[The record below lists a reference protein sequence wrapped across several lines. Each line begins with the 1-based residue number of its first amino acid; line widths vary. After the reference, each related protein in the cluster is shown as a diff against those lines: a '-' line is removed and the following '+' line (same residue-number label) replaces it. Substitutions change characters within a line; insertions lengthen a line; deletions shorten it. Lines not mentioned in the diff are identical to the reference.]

1 MTVFKGFMTLVKRN
15 IFTFFLYLAIFMTI
29 CIMIQVLISGEGTV
43 KFEEESLE
51 IAVIDRDGGELAR
64 GLASYLGGKHHLT
77 DIADDKKTIQENL
90 FYRNI
95 YYVVTITENFE
106 EKCLE
111 GEEKLK
117 TTKIPGASTAFYV
130 DQQIDTFLNDVRVLK
145 AAGFS
150 TEEAIAEVGR
160 IGEISTDVTLI
171 DKNGHGGQ
179 MAPHA
184 FLFQYLPYMIL
195 SVLCYIIGFVMVAYR
210 KKDVRRRM
218 LCSAVSLRSQNVQL
232 VAAYLVIGAVLWII
246 CMCMPLALYGKE
258 FLQDGNLIYYLLN
271 SFVLTLV
278 SLAISFLIGVLVEK
292 EEVIN
297 GVVNVISLGMSFTCG
312 VFVSMSVLGK
322 GVRAFAHFLP
332 VYWYE
337 IVNEIIGSNA
347 EFTVA
352 QTTPI
357 FQGIG
362 IQLLFAAAILSAGL
376 AVSKY
381 KEQE

>member
-95 YYVVTITENFE
+95 YYVVTIPENFE

-111 GEEKLK
+111 GDEKLK

-352 QTTPI
+352 QKTTI

>member
-95 YYVVTITENFE
+95 YYVVTIPENFE

-117 TTKIPGASTAFYV
+117 TTKIPGVSTAFYV

-352 QTTPI
+352 QKTTI

>member
-95 YYVVTITENFE
+95 YYVVTIPENFE

-258 FLQDGNLIYYLLN
+258 FLQDGNLIYYLFN

-352 QTTPI
+352 QKTTI

>member
-90 FYRNI
+90 FYMNI
-95 YYVVTITENFE
+95 YYVVTIPENFE

-352 QTTPI
+352 QKTTI

>member
-1 MTVFKGFMTLVKRN
+1 
-15 IFTFFLYLAIFMTI
+15 
-29 CIMIQVLISGEGTV
+29 
-43 KFEEESLE
+43 
-51 IAVIDRDGGELAR
+51 
-64 GLASYLGGKHHLT
+64 
-77 DIADDKKTIQENL
+77 
-90 FYRNI
+90 
-95 YYVVTITENFE
+95 
-106 EKCLE
+106 
-111 GEEKLK
+111 
-117 TTKIPGASTAFYV
+117 
-130 DQQIDTFLNDVRVLK
+130 
-145 AAGFS
+145 
-150 TEEAIAEVGR
+150 
-160 IGEISTDVTLI
+160 
-171 DKNGHGGQ
+171 
-179 MAPHA
+179 
-184 FLFQYLPYMIL
+184 
-195 SVLCYIIGFVMVAYR
+195 
-210 KKDVRRRM
+210 
-218 LCSAVSLRSQNVQL
+218 
-232 VAAYLVIGAVLWII
+232 
-246 CMCMPLALYGKE
+246 MCMPLALYGKE

-352 QTTPI
+352 QKTTI